1 MKVFTSSPE
10 ETFSFAKDFA
20 KSLCPGEIICMYGDL
35 GAGKTLFAQGVA
47 AGLGVEDHVNSPT
60 FTIVN
65 EYDGTLPFYH
75 FDVYRISDP
84 DEMYETGF
92 EEYINGEGVC
102 LIEWAELIQ
111 EIIPSPYKKIT
122 ILKGKDNPDFDREIT
137 IEDIR

>member
-1 MKVFTSSPE
+1 MKIRTSSPE

-20 KSLCPGEIICMYGDL
+20 KSLQPGEIICMYGDL
-35 GAGKTLFAQGVA
+35 GAGKTLFAKGVA
-47 AGLGVEDHVNSPT
+47 EGLGVEDHVSSPT

-65 EYDGTLPFYH
+65 EYEGALPFYH

-92 EEYINGEGVC
+92 EDYINGEGVC
-102 LIEWAELIQ
+102 LIEWAELIE
-111 EIIPSPYKKIT
+111 EIIPTPYKKIT
-122 ILKGKDNPDFDREIT
+122 ILKGEDNPDLDREII